1 MMPGHEWDYQWGLI
15 SRNGNYAG
23 NQEKDPHLTVN
34 IGGSAYFLIGGDITL
49 SFDLDE
55 FLDRMGR

>member
-1 MMPGHEWDYQWGLI
+1 MDYQWGLI